1 MSLIAFST
9 LSKPFLFK
17 VRRNYIAHIRLIYCV
32 KLSNLLWCLNSRVIK
47 NPSSLL
53 SEAAD
58 PQVYA
63 EGCIQARALKASLRC
78 CTHSLSWA
86 VQVTIVWHSRTMD
99 PEVLVITFQIWYHNR
114 YHHCRYHHNFCWN
127 SFTRQRPNWLSQS
140 LWHFSFS

>member
-1 MSLIAFST
+1 MSPIAFST
-9 LSKPFLFK
+9 LSKLFLFK
-17 VRRNYIAHIRLIYCV
+17 VRSNYIAHIQLIYCV

-78 CTHSLSWA
+78 CTHWLSWA
-86 VQVTIVWHSRTMD
+86 VQVTVVWHSRTTD
-99 PEVLVITFQIWYHNR
+99 PEVLGITFQIW
-114 YHHCRYHHNFCWN
+114 
-127 SFTRQRPNWLSQS
+127 SITGTSVVDITTISVETPSQAKDLSGC
-140 LWHFSFS
+140 HKVFDIFPFS